1 MSTRAYWPLLIA
13 IGLLCLGGTAAAQDT
28 PSQPWLHV
36 QISGDDDDRH
46 DDDGDHRGNG
56 RHDDDGDHQG
66 GNGDDRHDHGEND
79 HNDDDGDH
87 RGGEGDG
94 GEGDDRHDDDG
105 DDFGRN
111 GEGDEGDDHDGD
123 DRGRNGEGD
132 EGDGHDDGHEEADF
146 SVNLNL
152 PLSVVEPLFRLA
164 APLIASAGRV
174 ALPGHDAPLDME
186 AMHSLWRAIENV
198 GDTEFLTVESEDET
212 VRIARTGDQIHVQME
227 ECDEEGRETADI
239 RLPIVILDAL
249 FSGDSNSLNVS
260 AAVDRLSEL
269 RGDIV
274 HATGDDY
281 QVRVWVDERPSQ

>member
-1 MSTRAYWPLLIA
+1 MSTRAFWPLLVA
-13 IGLLCLGGTAAAQDT
+13 IGLLCLGVTAAAQDV

-36 QISGDDDDRH
+36 QISGYDDDRY
-46 DDDGDHRGNG
+46 DDEGDHRGNH
-56 RHDDDGDHQG
+56 RHDDDGDHQS

-79 HNDDDGDH
+79 HHGDDDGDD
-87 RGGEGDG
+87 RGGDGDG

-105 DDFGRN
+105 DD
-111 GEGDEGDDHDGD
+111 
-123 DRGRNGEGD
+123 RGRNGEGD
-132 EGDGHDDGHEEADF
+132 DGEGDDGQEEADF
-146 SVNLNL
+146 SVNINL

-164 APLIASAGRV
+164 APVIVSAGQV
-174 ALPGHDAPLDME
+174 AMPGYDAPLDME
-186 AMHSLWRAIENV
+186 AMHSLWRAIESV

-249 FSGDSNSLNVS
+249 FSGDSNTLNVS
-260 AAVDRLSEL
+260 AAVNRLSEL

-281 QVRVWVDERPSQ
+281 RVRVWVDERASQ

>member
-1 MSTRAYWPLLIA
+1 MTTTAMTTRAT
-13 IGLLCLGGTAAAQDT
+13 TAATAVMT
-28 PSQPWLHV
+28 TTV
-36 QISGDDDDRH
+36 TTR
-46 DDDGDHRGNG
+46 
-56 RHDDDGDHQG
+56 G

-105 DDFGRN
+105 DDRGRN

-132 EGDGHDDGHEEADF
+132 EGAMTTTTAMRKPT
-146 SVNLNL
+146 SASTSTSRCRS
-152 PLSVVEPLFRLA
+152 LSRS
-164 APLIASAGRV
+164 SAWQPPSSRPRGGSPCLGTTRRST
-174 ALPGHDAPLDME
+174 ME

-227 ECDEEGRETADI
+227 EGDEEGRETADI